1 MAITVSRKLDARGEV
16 CPWPVMLT
24 MKEIKKMPGGE
35 VLEVMIDHTPSF
47 SNIPD
52 AVEVE
57 GHEVLSAEK
66 LGEGVYKLLIR
77 AK

>member
-1 MAITVSRKLDARGEV
+1 MEITVDKKLDAKGEV

-35 VLEVMIDHTPSF
+35 VLEVLIDHTPSF

-52 AVEVE
+52 AVQGE
-57 GHEVLSAEK
+57 GHEVLSAER
-66 LGEGVYKLLIR
+66 LEEGVYKLLIR
-77 AK
+77 VK